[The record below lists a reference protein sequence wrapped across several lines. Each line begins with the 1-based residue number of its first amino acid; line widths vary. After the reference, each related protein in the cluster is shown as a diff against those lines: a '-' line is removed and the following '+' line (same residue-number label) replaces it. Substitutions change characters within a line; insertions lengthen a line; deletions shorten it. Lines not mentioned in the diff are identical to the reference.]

1 LIFLNRAFGDFGQ
14 EPLNSNENLHAE
26 FTVALHL
33 MTNPAPAPDYIAP
46 CAGTAKS
53 GKLFI
58 QTHGCQM
65 NVYDSARMADVLA
78 ASDGFELTD
87 IVEDADVILVNTCSI
102 REKAQAKVF
111 SQLGRWRALKQG
123 GRPVLI
129 GVGGCVA
136 SQEGAA
142 ILKRAPYVD
151 LVFGPQ
157 TLHRLP
163 ALIAAR
169 RATGQPQVDISFPE
183 IEKFDALPAP
193 RAEGPTAFVSIMEG
207 CSKYCSFC
215 VVPYTRGE
223 EVSRPFE
230 DVLVEVAQL
239 AAQGVREV
247 NLLGQNVNA
256 YRGPYGDGAGSSPGS
271 NSETHYADLGLLIR
285 AIARIDGIGRIRFT
299 TSHPLEFSDSLV
311 EACRDVPQ
319 LANYLHLPV
328 QSGSD
333 RILAA
338 MKRGYTALEFKQ
350 KIRKLRAVRPGISI
364 SSDFIVGFP
373 GETDADF
380 DRTMQLIADID
391 FDQSFSF
398 VYSRRPGT
406 PAADLED
413 STPDAQKH
421 ARLSRLQAA
430 INANAKRISEAMVGS
445 VQTVLVEKASKK
457 DSHELTGRTEN
468 MRFVNFAGDPRL
480 IGRFVDVTI
489 TQAMSNSLRGRIDPT
504 IGQPGGK

>member
-1 LIFLNRAFGDFGQ
+1 
-14 EPLNSNENLHAE
+14 
-26 FTVALHL
+26 
-33 MTNPAPAPDYIAP
+33 MTHDQTLPDDASAAPALPALP
-46 CAGTAKS
+46 AR

-65 NVYDSARMADVLA
+65 NEYDSARMADVLA
-78 ASDGFELTD
+78 ASDGLELTTN
-87 IVEDADVILVNTCSI
+87 VEEADVILVNTCSI
-102 REKAQAKVF
+102 REKAQEKVF
-111 SQLGRWRALKQG
+111 SQLGRWKALKQG

-136 SQEGAA
+136 SQEGDA
-142 ILKRAPYVD
+142 IVKRAPFVD

-163 ALIAAR
+163 ELLRGR
-169 RATGQPQVDISFPE
+169 RESGRPQVDISFPE
-183 IEKFDALPAP
+183 IEKFDRLPEP
-193 RAEGPTAFVSIMEG
+193 RAEGPSAFVSIMEG

-230 DVLVEVAQL
+230 DVLVEVMQL

-256 YRGPYGDGAGSSPGS
+256 YRGPMGEGGD
-271 NSETHYADLGLLIR
+271 TADLGLLIR
-285 AIARIDGIGRIRFT
+285 TIAEIEGIDRIRFT

-311 EACRDVPQ
+311 EAYRDVPQ

-333 RILAA
+333 RILSA

-350 KIRKLRAVRPGISI
+350 KIRKLRAVRPDISI

-380 DRTMQLIADID
+380 EKTMKLIEDVG

-398 VYSRRPGT
+398 IYSRRPGT

-413 STPDAQKH
+413 SVSSEVKH
-421 ARLSRLQAA
+421 ARLSRLQAH
-430 INANAKRISEAMVGS
+430 INEYSAGISQAMVGS
-445 VQTVLVEKASKK
+445 VQRVLVTGPSRRNAE
-457 DSHELTGRTEN
+457 ELTGKTEN
-468 MRFVNFAGDPRL
+468 MRSVNFAGHPRL
-480 IGRFVDVTI
+480 VGQFVDVVVTE
-489 TQAMSNSLRGRIDPT
+489 ARSNSLRGRVVTADAT
-504 IGQPGGK
+504 GVG